1 MILHLAHIRLT
12 DARTFITLTSLKMGG
27 NLPHAK
33 ENYTRSLTES
43 QGSGRVF
50 ENQAHSVLE
59 WGM

>member
-27 NLPHAK
+27 HLPHAK

-43 QGSGRVF
+43 QGSVPGVRNSVF
-50 ENQAHSVLE
+50 E